1 MQVFDALNKHA
12 VKTVKKT
19 GLPYFIYSEE
29 KQIGSNFGERFT
41 QAIQE
46 IYALGFENII
56 TIGNDSP
63 HLTVTHILEANQH
76 LKENPIVLGPSAD
89 GGFYLM
95 GLKKS
100 HFNPDSFLKL
110 PWQTE
115 ALTSSILRLVHA
127 KKIEAILLDR
137 LQDLDSVADIEALLQ
152 SQKSLHYTIGQL
164 LLNALEKSFG
174 LPLIQ
179 PFWVETFHARNYFN
193 KGSPV
198 LFSA

>member
-63 HLTVTHILEANQH
+63 HLTATHILEANQH

-164 LLNALEKSFG
+164 LLNALEKSFS

-179 PFWVETFHARNYFN
+179 PFWVETFHASNYFN

>member
-12 VKTVKKT
+12 VKTLKKT

-41 QAIQE
+41 YAIQE

-63 HLTVTHILEANQH
+63 HLTANHILEASQH

-100 HFNPDSFLKL
+100 RFNPDSFLKL

-127 KKIEAILLDR
+127 KKIEAILLDT
-137 LQDLDSVADIEALLQ
+137 LQDLDSVADIETLLQ
-152 SQKSLHYTIGQL
+152 SQKTLHYTISQL
-164 LLNALEKSFG
+164 LLNALEKSFN
-174 LPLIQ
+174 LPLFQ
-179 PFWVETFHARNYFN
+179 PFWVETFHARTYFN

-198 LFSA
+198 LISA

>member
-46 IYALGFENII
+46 IYTLGFENII

-63 HLTVTHILEANQH
+63 HLTANHILEANKY

-164 LLNALEKSFG
+164 LLNALDKSFSA
-174 LPLIQ
+174 PIFQ
-179 PFWVETFHARNYFN
+179 PFWFETFHAHTYFN

>member
-1 MQVFDALNKHA
+1 MQLFEALNKPA

-41 QAIQE
+41 QSIQE

-63 HLTVTHILEANQH
+63 HLTATHILEANQH

-164 LLNALEKSFG
+164 LLNALEKSFS